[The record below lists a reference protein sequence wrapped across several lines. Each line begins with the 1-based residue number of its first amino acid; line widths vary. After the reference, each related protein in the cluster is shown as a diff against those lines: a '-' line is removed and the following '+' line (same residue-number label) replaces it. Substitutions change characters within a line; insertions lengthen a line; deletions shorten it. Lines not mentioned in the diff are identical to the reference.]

1 MEWPR
6 SCSALPEH
14 GEQSAAPQTAEPQNA
29 PQQFKGHSLIPSAFL
44 LPGKTEK
51 PFICVKHACHLLLPY
66 PHPSPA
72 CGPPTSERR
81 GDTVSTTPHVFPH
94 PGFSLIHHS
103 DLVCIGYGTQAV
115 GDNDKCLSSGQPA
128 DGVLKHRLV
137 LGVCVGSRL
146 VQITIGAFF
155 IMARAI
161 ATRWRSRRRGVRL
174 RRLPQCHTRDPAP

>member
-1 MEWPR
+1 MD
-6 SCSALPEH
+6 ALLRTHTVIGVPLAVVGQIPAQGGPSH
-14 GEQSAAPQTAEPQNA
+14 ADRHDPKSHPWSGPGHVLLYQSTENNQQRRKLQSLKNA

-94 PGFSLIHHS
+94 PGFFPDPPQRFGLHR
-103 DLVCIGYGTQAV
+103 LWY
-115 GDNDKCLSSGQPA
+115 SSG
-128 DGVLKHRLV
+128 GR
-137 LGVCVGSRL
+137 
-146 VQITIGAFF
+146 
-155 IMARAI
+155 
-161 ATRWRSRRRGVRL
+161 
-174 RRLPQCHTRDPAP
+174 